1 MVQFEKVNR
10 SPVRHPQFGWVSKY
24 MSLSRRTL
32 IKSAATLGGLA
43 AATGVLPGLAS
54 SAAAAVPKSPAAP
67 GTPEAVPPSLLKRA
81 LAALEQHGRSVPH
94 RDRIA
99 VVDFTAPS
107 SRRRLHIVDLASGRT
122 DSFLVAHGRG
132 SDPAHTGWLK
142 LFSNEPGSNATSQG
156 AYLTGDYYTGQHGHS
171 QRLVGLD
178 RTNDNAM
185 ARAIVIHSAWYANAD
200 MIRSRGFLG
209 RSQGCF
215 AVGES
220 ILSDVFGRLGEGRM
234 IYADKV

>member
-1 MVQFEKVNR
+1 MPGFARLV
-10 SPVRHPQFGWVSKY
+10 SP
-24 MSLSRRTL
+24 
-32 IKSAATLGGLA
+32 
-43 AATGVLPGLAS
+43 
-54 SAAAAVPKSPAAP
+54 AAAAVPKPAPP
-67 GTPEAVPPSLLKRA
+67 GLTPEAVPPSLMKRA
-81 LAALEQHGRSVPH
+81 LAALEQHGRSIPH

-122 DSFLVAHGRG
+122 NSFLVAHGRG

-142 LFSNEPGSNATSQG
+142 LFSNDPGSNATSQG
-156 AYLTGDYYTGQHGHS
+156 AYLTGNYYTGQHGHS

-178 RTNDNAM
+178 GTNDNAM
-185 ARAIVIHSAWYANAD
+185 ARAIVIHSAWYANAE

-220 ILSDVFGRLGEGRM
+220 VLADVFEHLGEGRM

>member
-1 MVQFEKVNR
+1 MF
-10 SPVRHPQFGWVSKY
+10 
-24 MSLSRRTL
+24 SRRAL
-32 IKSAATLGGLA
+32 LKSVTTIGGLA
-43 AATGVLPGLAS
+43 AASSVLPGFARPGTPAT
-54 SAAAAVPKSPAAP
+54 AATPL
-67 GTPEAVPPSLLKRA
+67 TPEAVPPSLMKRA

-107 SRRRLHIVDLASGRT
+107 SRRRLHIVDLTSGRT
-122 DSFLVAHGRG
+122 NSFLVAHGRG

-156 AYLTGDYYTGQHGHS
+156 AYLTSNYYVGQHGHS
-171 QRLVGLD
+171 QRLIGLD
-178 RTNDNAM
+178 HTNDNAL

-200 MIRSRGFLG
+200 MIGSRGFLG

-215 AVGES
+215 AVGEA
-220 ILSDVFGRLGEGRM
+220 ILADVFGQLGEGRM